1 MDSGARTLNEA
12 PAPSASP
19 ALPLV
24 AVLLAFL
31 SGFVDTAAFIH
42 MKGLFVAHVT
52 GNFVLLGAALASGG
66 AIAGKGPEVLQLAAL
81 PVFFLAAMLTGAL
94 GARLPRILWSAA
106 LLMLAVAGAS
116 AWLGAG
122 PWDAASAVVL
132 IAAMGMLNAA
142 HRLSPAMGPPFA
154 VMTGNVAALAIRT
167 AQIVHLAPAAPASG
181 AEGKMLR
188 AVIAFAGGCAG
199 GALAQAWLGLA
210 AVGIPA
216 LLLVA
221 ALLIKRG

>member
-1 MDSGARTLNEA
+1 MNAGR
-12 PAPSASP
+12 SASGILSL
-19 ALPLV
+19 AT
-24 AVLLAFL
+24 LLAFL

-81 PVFFLAAMLTGAL
+81 PVFFVAAMLTGGLA
-94 GARLPRILWSAA
+94 ARLRAERSLAVILWSAM
-106 LLMLAVAGAS
+106 LLMAGVAGAS
-116 AWLGAG
+116 AWLGSG

-142 HRLSPAMGPPFA
+142 HRLNPSMGPPFA
-154 VMTGNVAALAIRT
+154 VMTGNVAALAIRA
-167 AQIVHLAPAAPASG
+167 AQVLHLAPRPEEPVQPG
-181 AEGKMLR
+181 AEAKMLR
-188 AVIAFAGGCAG
+188 AVIGFAAGCAA
-199 GALAQAWLGLA
+199 GAFSHTAIGLA

-216 LLLVA
+216 ILVMFR
-221 ALLIKRG
+221 LGWRG

>member
-1 MDSGARTLNEA
+1 MTDTPAR
-12 PAPSASP
+12 PG
-19 ALPLV
+19 LPLV

-66 AIAGKGPEVLQLAAL
+66 AIAGKGPEALQLAAL
-81 PVFFLAAMLTGAL
+81 PVFFIAAMLTGAL
-94 GARLPRILWSAA
+94 AARLRPERSLGVILWSAA
-106 LLMLAVAGAS
+106 LLTLGVAGAS
-116 AWLGAG
+116 AWLGTG

-142 HRLSPAMGPPFA
+142 HRLNPAMGPPFA

-167 AQIVHLAPAAPASG
+167 AQLLRLAPAEPSSG

-188 AVIAFAGGCAG
+188 AVIAFAAGCAG

-210 AVGIPA
+210 AVAIPA
-216 LLLVA
+216 LLLMA
-221 ALLIKRG
+221 GLLLPRRG